1 MNPFLVGFGVGF
13 NGDGEGDDDMFVI
26 KDEGKDKIC
35 CTLLKLMEDMLYT
48 CGTVHI
54 YTSII

>member
-26 KDEGKDKIC
+26 KDEGKDKSC
-35 CTLLKLMEDMLYT
+35 CTLLKLMEYMHYT
-48 CGTVHI
+48 WCTVRI
-54 YTSII
+54 PQ